1 MRLGVGLGPFYV
13 SGRLPRL
20 GVARGMSAWIAWSFT
35 MFFWMLK
42 LFALMAWW
50 MLKLTGIAAV
60 WVVTTAPVVIRAV
73 KARRASG
80 GPPAPG
86 V

>member
-1 MRLGVGLGPFYV
+1 
-13 SGRLPRL
+13 
-20 GVARGMSAWIAWSFT
+20 
-35 MFFWMLK
+35 
-42 LFALMAWW
+42 MAWW